1 MMGVFHFNATR
12 GSVLTKAGRW
22 KLVKAASVRLFLSV
36 AVHVLSSLPSHN
48 FPTDPAW
55 LLLVALIP
63 KHAAVAD
70 TYVHT
75 ALVNKH
81 AGFEA
86 ASGGHFHYF
95 FQ

>member
-1 MMGVFHFNATR
+1 MGSFHSNVTP

-48 FPTDPAW
+48 FPTDPVW
-55 LLLVALIP
+55 LLLVTATP
-63 KHAAVAD
+63 ENAAVSD
-70 TYVHT
+70 TCVHT
-75 ALVNKH
+75 TLVNKH

-86 ASGGHFHYF
+86 ASGDHFHYF
-95 FQ
+95 SE